1 MNDSLKLFPLDTF
14 GLAIVPKVNAGRKR
28 FNDCFPEV
36 QHCGEYVMALDFKVD
51 NGDTIE
57 IVTDIDALRRL
68 AEKILAECGS
78 AGAKLYADMNA
89 EEAI

>member
-1 MNDSLKLFPLDTF
+1 MNDSLELFPLDTF

-57 IVTDIDALRRL
+57 IVTDIAALRRL
-68 AEKILAECGS
+68 AEKILAECDR
-78 AGAKLYADMNA
+78 AVANLYADA
-89 EEAI
+89 LSEGVI